1 MHQSIARKVSP
12 LQQKPAPEP
21 ASLVRA
27 GQPALAYL
35 AQPGRGPT
43 VVFFSGFMSDMVG
56 KKASALATFC
66 QVRGQAILR
75 FDYRAHGL
83 SEGVFAEAG
92 LEDWLTDA
100 LAVIDAATTGPLLF
114 VGSSMG
120 GWLMLLAA
128 LARRDRVVGIVGI
141 AAAPDFT
148 EELIWNELS
157 FDARERLLRDGS
169 MVQATSYSEE
179 PYLITR
185 KLVEDGRRMLL
196 LGGPIDLTCP
206 VHLLHGMSDSDV
218 PYELS
223 LRIAELLTGNDVA
236 VTLVKEGDHR
246 LSREPDLAL
255 ITGAV
260 SALSAKA
267 GF

>member
-1 MHQSIARKVSP
+1 M
-12 LQQKPAPEP
+12 QQKPA
-21 ASLVRA
+21 SLARP
-27 GQPALAYL
+27 GQPTLAYL
-35 AQPGRGPT
+35 AQDGRGPT

-56 KKASALATFC
+56 KKAEALAAFC
-66 QVRGQAILR
+66 RDRGQAMLR

-92 LEDWLTDA
+92 LEDWLADA

-128 LARRDRVVGIVGI
+128 QARRERVVGIVGI

-148 EELIWNELS
+148 EELIWSELS
-157 FDARERLLRDGS
+157 FEARERLMRDGA

-185 KLVEDGRRMLL
+185 KLIEDGRRMLL
-196 LGGPIDLTCP
+196 LGGPIELACP
-206 VHLLHGMSDSDV
+206 VHLLHGMNDGDV

-223 LRIAELLTGNDVA
+223 LRIAERLTGSEVA
-236 VTLVKEGDHR
+236 VTLVKDGDHR

-255 ITGAV
+255 ILGAV
-260 SALSAKA
+260 ALLSSKA